1 MSVFH
6 SRRSLI
12 ALSVAQAFAFAPAA
26 MAETSENVLPE
37 VVVVSDSESDGI
49 ARNASVGGFSDAP
62 LRETPA
68 SISVITHEQMQERSI
83 RTATDAVKYDASVQN
98 SYNAVGLSDW
108 FAIRGFTLDMG
119 SNYRKDGMVILA
131 HSAIPMENKERLE
144 ILKGLAGLQAG
155 TASSGG
161 ILNYVIKRPT
171 NEPLRSATFEVRER
185 GTIYSAIDLGGR
197 SEDKRFGYRINAAA
211 EDIKSYVKGSN
222 GDRRFVS
229 GAFDW
234 RISPRALLQVDMDYQ
249 HKSQLTVPGFQLLG
263 PEQRIPTGVSGKTML
278 NNQPWSRPVTDDTNN
293 LGVKFEYE
301 LSDNWHI
308 TLQANKFE
316 LRRDDAVALAS
327 GCGNANQA
335 VIDPLYVPPTG
346 CGNPFVGYNA
356 NGDFAMYDLRRDND
370 KRSVM
375 TTHAMLQGTFTTGS
389 IKHALT
395 TGVSTLNRRDNFADY
410 LFDFVGYGNIYGS
423 VPYSHQLG
431 PTMPVGLRRKDDER
445 SIFVQDILS
454 LNDEFKL
461 HAGVRYT
468 KLKRVQFAAD
478 GTNIR
483 NTDQGFVLPNIAL
496 VYSPQANLSVYASYS
511 QGLEPGGEIPSGNT
525 NAESVLDPNKSR
537 QMEVGVKADIT
548 QNVSVS
554 AALFQI
560 KRNNEYLNPASV
572 YVVAGKQ
579 VHRGLEL
586 AAQGRA
592 TRDLTIGASFT
603 ALQAD
608 MEGTGDANV
617 EGKRVGNVPR
627 FKSAVYADYALP
639 QMPAVRLNATWI
651 YSTSKVFAPNSEIA
665 ALNKRV
671 DGYHVLN
678 VGARYATKISGKT
691 STFRLG
697 IDNVFDKFYWGDAA
711 NAFGG
716 YLIPGAP
723 RVFRLSA
730 QVDF

>member
-1 MSVFH
+1 MSASH

-12 ALSVAQAFAFAPAA
+12 ALAVAQACAFAPVA
-26 MAETSENVLPE
+26 MAESSENVLPE
-37 VVVVSDSESDGI
+37 VVVTSDSTKDGI
-49 ARNASVGGFSDAP
+49 ARNASIGGFSDTP
-62 LRETPA
+62 LLQTPA
-68 SISVITHEQMQERSI
+68 SISVITAEQMQERSI
-83 RTATDAVKYDASVQN
+83 RTATDAVEYDASVQN

-144 ILKGLAGLQAG
+144 ILKGLAGMQAG
-155 TASSGG
+155 IASAGG
-161 ILNYVIKRPT
+161 ILNYVTKRPT
-171 NEPLRSATFEVRER
+171 DAPLRSATFEVRER

-211 EDIKSYVKGSN
+211 EDIKSYVQGSN

-229 GAFDW
+229 GSFDW

-263 PEQRIPTGVSGKTML
+263 PEQSIPTGVSGKTML
-278 NNQPWSRPVTDDTNN
+278 NNQSWSRPVTDDTNN

-301 LSDNWHI
+301 LNDNWRT

-327 GCGNANQA
+327 GCLAQN
-335 VIDPLYVPPTG
+335 LT
-346 CGNPFVGYNA
+346 FGYCSSGASSA
-356 NGDFAMYDLRRDND
+356 NGDFDLYDLRREND

-375 TTHAMLQGTFTTGS
+375 TTQALLQGKFSTGD
-389 IKHALT
+389 IKHDLT

-410 LFDFVGYGNIYGS
+410 LFGSVGVGNIYNP
-423 VPYSHQLG
+423 VYYNYTLG
-431 PTMPVGLRRKDDER
+431 PTNPVSLRRKDDEK
-445 SIFVQDILS
+445 SFFVQDVMA
-454 LNDEFKL
+454 LNDQFKL
-461 HAGVRYT
+461 HVGVRYT

-483 NTDQGFVLPNIAL
+483 NTDEDFVLPNVAL
-496 VYSPQANLSVYASYS
+496 VYSPQTNLSFYASYA
-511 QGLEPGGEIPSGNT
+511 QGLEPGGEIPSGLPNS
-525 NAESVLDPNKSR
+525 ESVLDPYKSK
-537 QMEVGVKADIT
+537 QIEVGVKADIT
-548 QNVSVS
+548 PDVSVS

-560 KRNNEYLNPASV
+560 KRRNEYVKASSSDATAIV
-572 YVVAGKQ
+572 AAYVAAGEQ
-579 VHRGLEL
+579 VNRGLEF
-586 AAQGRA
+586 AAQGRV
-592 TRDLTIGASFT
+592 TRDLMLGASFT
-603 ALQAD
+603 A
-608 MEGTGDANV
+608 MEAKAVGTGDADI
-617 EGKRVGNVPR
+617 EGKRVGNVPK
-627 FKSAVYADYALP
+627 FKSAVYVDYALP
-639 QMPAVRLNATWI
+639 QMPAVKLNATWI
-651 YSTSKVFAPNSEIA
+651 YSTSKVFAPNSQIA
-665 ALNKRV
+665 SLNKSV

-678 VGARYATKISGKT
+678 VGARYATKISGKKT
-691 STFRLG
+691 TFRFG
-697 IDNVFDKFYWGDAA
+697 IDNLFDKFYWGDSA

>member
-1 MSVFH
+1 MSVPH

-12 ALSVAQAFAFAPAA
+12 ALAVAQACAFAPVA

-37 VVVVSDSESDGI
+37 VVVTTESAPDGI
-49 ARNASVGGFSDAP
+49 ARNASVGGFSDTP
-62 LRETPA
+62 LLQTPA
-68 SISVITHEQMQERSI
+68 SISVITAEQMQERSI

-161 ILNYVIKRPT
+161 ILNYVTKRPT
-171 NEPLRSATFEVRER
+171 DAPVRSATFEVRER
-185 GTIYSAIDLGGR
+185 GTVYSAIDLGGR

-263 PEQRIPTGVSGKTML
+263 PENRIPTGVSGKTML

-301 LSDNWHI
+301 LNDNWRT

-327 GCGNANQA
+327 GCANINADPM
-335 VIDPLYVPPTG
+335 VIPAG
-346 CGNPFVGYNA
+346 CGNPYVGYNA
-356 NGDFAMYDLRRDND
+356 NGDFAMYDLRREND

-375 TTHAMLQGTFTTGS
+375 TTQAMLQGNFATGG

-395 TGVSTLNRRDNFADY
+395 TGISTLNRRDNFADY
-410 LFDFVGYGNIYGS
+410 LFDFVGYGNIYNT
-423 VPYSHQLG
+423 VTYPYSLG
-431 PTMPVGLRRKDDER
+431 PTNQVALRRKDDER

-454 LNDEFKL
+454 LNEQFKV
-461 HAGVRYT
+461 HAGLRYT

-483 NTDQGFVLPNIAL
+483 NTDGDYVLPNVAL
-496 VYSPQANLSVYASYS
+496 VYSPKANLSLYASYS
-511 QGLEPGGEIPSGNT
+511 QGLEPGGEVPAGNP
-525 NAESVLDPNKSR
+525 NAESVLDPNKSK
-537 QMEVGVKADIT
+537 QVELGIKTDIT
-548 QNVSVS
+548 PDISIS

-579 VHRGLEL
+579 VNRGLEL

-592 TRDLTIGASFT
+592 TRNLMLGASFT
-603 ALQAD
+603 ALQAN

-617 EGKRVGNVPR
+617 EGKRVGNVPK

-639 QMPAVRLNATWI
+639 QMPAVKLNATWI

-678 VGARYATKISGKT
+678 VGARYATKIGGKT
-691 STFRLG
+691 TTFRFG

-723 RVFRLSA
+723 RLARLSA

>member
-1 MSVFH
+1 MSVPH

-12 ALSVAQAFAFAPAA
+12 ALAVAQACAFAPVA
-26 MAETSENVLPE
+26 MAESAENVLPE
-37 VVVVSDSESDGI
+37 VVVTSESAPDGI
-49 ARNASVGGFSDAP
+49 ARNASVGGFTETP
-62 LRETPA
+62 LLQTPA
-68 SISVITHEQMQERSI
+68 SISVITSEQMQERSI

-144 ILKGLAGLQAG
+144 ILKGLAGMQAG
-155 TASSGG
+155 IASAGG
-161 ILNYVIKRPT
+161 ILNYVTKRPT
-171 NEPLRSATFEVRER
+171 DTPLRSATFEVRER

-197 SEDKRFGYRINAAA
+197 SDDKRFGYRINAAA
-211 EDIKSYVKGSN
+211 EDIKSYVQGSN

-229 GAFDW
+229 GSFDW

-263 PEQRIPTGVSGKTML
+263 LEQRIPTGVSGKTML
-278 NNQPWSRPVTDDTNN
+278 NNQTWSLPVTDDTNN

-301 LSDNWHI
+301 LNDNWRT

-316 LRRDDAVALAS
+316 LRRDDAVALSS
-327 GCGNANQA
+327 GCPAQGLA
-335 VIDPLYVPPTG
+335 
-346 CGNPFVGYNA
+346 FGYCS
-356 NGDFAMYDLRRDND
+356 NGDFGLYDLRREND

-375 TTHAMLQGTFTTGS
+375 TTQALLQGKFATRS
-389 IKHALT
+389 VKHELT

-410 LFDFVGYGNIYGS
+410 LFTPTVGGLPGNIYTLPQRAL
-423 VPYSHQLG
+423 VQDTAL
-431 PTMPVGLRRKDDER
+431 PVALRRKDDER
-445 SIFVQDILS
+445 SVFVQDVIA
-454 LNDEFKL
+454 LNDQFKV

-478 GTNIR
+478 GSNIR
-483 NTDQGFVLPNIAL
+483 NTDEGFVLPNVAM
-496 VYSPQANLSVYASYS
+496 VYSPKANLSFYASYA
-511 QGLEPGGEIPSGNT
+511 QGLEPGGEIPSGLPNQ
-525 NAESVLDPNKSR
+525 ESVLDPYKSK
-537 QMEVGVKADIT
+537 QIEVGVKADIT
-548 QNVSVS
+548 PDVSVS

-560 KRNNEYLNPASV
+560 KRRNEYVKASDLTATATTAA
-572 YVVAGKQ
+572 YVAAGEQ
-579 VHRGLEL
+579 VNRGLEFAL
-586 AAQGRA
+586 QGRA
-592 TRDLTIGASFT
+592 TRDLMLGASFT
-603 ALQAD
+603 A
-608 MEGTGDANV
+608 MEAKAVDTGDAAI
-617 EGKRVGNVPR
+617 EGKRVGNVPK

-639 QMPAVRLNATWI
+639 QMPAVKLNATWI
-651 YSTSKVFAPNSEIA
+651 YSTSKVFAPNSQIA
-665 ALNKRV
+665 SLDRKV

-678 VGARYATKISGKT
+678 LGARYATKISGKT
-691 STFRLG
+691 TTFRFG
-697 IDNVFDKFYWGDAA
+697 VDNVFNKFYWGDSA

-723 RVFRLSA
+723 RLFRLSA

>member
-1 MSVFH
+1 MSAPH

-12 ALSVAQAFAFAPAA
+12 ALAVAQACAFAPVA
-26 MAETSENVLPE
+26 MAESAENVLPE
-37 VVVVSDSESDGI
+37 VVVTSESAPDGI
-49 ARNASVGGFSDAP
+49 ARNASVGGFTETP
-62 LRETPA
+62 LLQTPA
-68 SISVITHEQMQERSI
+68 SISVITAEQMQERSI

-161 ILNYVIKRPT
+161 ILNYVTKRPT
-171 NEPLRSATFEVRER
+171 DTPLRSATFEVRER

-263 PEQRIPTGVSGKTML
+263 PDNRIPTGVSGKTML

-293 LGVKFEYE
+293 LGIKFEYE
-301 LSDNWHI
+301 LNDNWRT

-327 GCGNANQA
+327 GCANINADPM
-335 VIDPLYVPPTG
+335 VIPSG

-356 NGDFAMYDLRRDND
+356 NGDFAMYDLRREND
-370 KRSVM
+370 KRTVM
-375 TTHAMLQGTFTTGS
+375 TTQAMLQGNFTTGG

-395 TGVSTLNRRDNFADY
+395 TGISTLNRRDNFADY
-410 LFDFVGYGNIYGS
+410 LFDFVGYGNIYNT
-423 VPYSHQLG
+423 VPYTYSLG
-431 PTMPVGLRRKDDER
+431 PTNPVVLRRKDEER

-454 LNDEFKL
+454 LNDQFKL
-461 HAGVRYT
+461 HAGLRYT
-468 KLKRVQFAAD
+468 KLKRVQFDKD
-478 GTNIR
+478 GANIR
-483 NTDQGFVLPNIAL
+483 NTDGDYILPNVAL
-496 VYSPQANLSVYASYS
+496 VYSPKANLSLYASYS

-525 NAESVLDPNKSR
+525 NAESVLDPNKSK
-537 QMEVGVKADIT
+537 QVEVGIKTDLTADI
-548 QNVSVS
+548 SVS

-560 KRNNEYLNPASV
+560 KRDNEYLNPASL

-592 TRDLTIGASFT
+592 TRNLMLGASFT
-603 ALQAD
+603 ALQAN

-617 EGKRVGNVPR
+617 EGKRVGNVPK
-627 FKSAVYADYALP
+627 FKSAVYVDYALP
-639 QMPAVRLNATWI
+639 QMPAVKLNATWI

-691 STFRLG
+691 TTFRFG
-697 IDNVFDKFYWGDAA
+697 IDNVFNKFYWGDAA

-723 RVFRLSA
+723 RLARLSA